1 MEQKPKAPQGQTSR
15 DKEFNLLLS
24 EINTV
29 INRRITLYA
38 KSEKKDVLIRR
49 LTASSHEIRLQPTS
63 AGYFYFHEEIE
74 RIVRKHGWSIMWRAE
89 VNLRGLC
96 APVMEI
102 YREL

>member
-1 MEQKPKAPQGQTSR
+1 MEQKPKEPKGQTNR

-24 EINTV
+24 EINTA
-29 INRRITLYA
+29 INGRITNYVRT
-38 KSEKKDVLIRR
+38 SNKDFLIRH
-49 LTASSHEIRLQPTS
+49 LEACTHEIRLQPTY

-74 RIVRKHGWSIMWRAE
+74 RIVRKHDWSIMWRAE
-89 VNLRGLC
+89 LNQRGLC

>member
-1 MEQKPKAPQGQTSR
+1 MEQKPKEPQGQTNR
-15 DKEFNLLLS
+15 DKEFNMLLS

-29 INRRITLYA
+29 LNRRITQYA
-38 KSEKKDVLIRR
+38 RSKHEAVLIRH
-49 LTASSHEIRLQPTS
+49 LMASSHEIRLQPTY
-63 AGYFYFHEEIE
+63 ADYFYYHEEIE

-89 VNLRGLC
+89 ENHRGLC

>member
-1 MEQKPKAPQGQTSR
+1 MEQKTKEPKGQTNR

-24 EINTV
+24 EINDV
-29 INRRITLYA
+29 LNRRITLNGRLRQ
-38 KSEKKDVLIRR
+38 KDLIIQH
-49 LTASSHEIRLQPTS
+49 LKANSHEIRLQPKY

-89 VNLRGLC
+89 LNFRGLC

>member
-1 MEQKPKAPQGQTSR
+1 MEQKTKEPKGTISK

-24 EINTV
+24 EVNTV
-29 INRRITLYA
+29 LNRRITLYA
-38 KSEKKDVLIRR
+38 KSEQKDVLIRH
-49 LTASSHEIRLQPTS
+49 LTASSHEIRLQPTY

-89 VNLRGLC
+89 LNLRGLC